1 MKVKATACAAIL
13 TFAAFAFEARVPAR
27 IVTPGEGRT
36 MHHFFDKSPISPSG
50 RIVALLRIPY
60 EDRRAQPGDAAEVVL
75 VDLETRKE
83 RTVAKTCAWEHQ
95 IGACVMWGRD
105 DSELYFNDMRPGE
118 WKPFL
123 VRLDPA
129 TGARRTYPG
138 GAFCIS
144 PDGRQAA
151 GYNLLTVRRMNFY
164 GYGAAVPES
173 VMPTNG
179 PEPEDDGLFVIDL
192 ETGERRLLKSIAA
205 FCRETMTAEA
215 RRELDGAG
223 SYGFQVKWSP
233 DGEWLLFVVV
243 QALNDAQPGTGKSRW
258 RRMVFSCRRD
268 GSEPHL
274 ALPWREWARGGHHL
288 NFHPDS
294 RRVTM
299 NLMGDD
305 RRLRIKA
312 FDVFGNPPKLF
323 CGDRPGS
330 GHPSVS
336 PDGHYLVTDAY
347 LGERVAYPDG
357 TVPIRLID
365 LQTLEETE
373 IARVCTVT
381 DEAHRNGELR
391 CDPHPAWSRDGKTIA
406 LNAMIGGTRRVVL
419 LDVSAFIFS
428 GQTEP
433 RPCPKKGNGM
443 KGLSP
448 QGAACEGC

>member
-1 MKVKATACAAIL
+1 MSIL
-13 TFAAFAFEARVPAR
+13 DQRRSVRSGMRAWFAALAWACGMMAFAAGTPSGGCAFRSAIVPAR
-27 IVTPGEGRT
+27 VVTSGEGRT
-36 MHHFFDKSPISPSG
+36 LHHFFDKSPVSPSG
-50 RIVALLRIPY
+50 RWIALLRIPY
-60 EDRRAQPGDAAEVVL
+60 EDRRAQPGDASDVIL
-75 VDLETRKE
+75 VDLVSGKE
-83 RTVAKTCAWEHQ
+83 RVVARTCAWEHQ

-123 VRLDPA
+123 VRLNPE
-129 TGARRTYPG
+129 TGMRREYPG

-173 VMPTNG
+173 VMPVNG
-179 PEPEDDGLFVIDL
+179 AEPEDDGLFVIDL

-205 FCRETMTAEA
+205 FFRETMAADE
-215 RRELDGAG
+215 RRALAGAG

-243 QALNDAQPGTGKSRW
+243 QALNRESPGCGKTRW

-268 GSEPHL
+268 GSEAHL

-299 NLMGDD
+299 NLMGDGG
-305 RRLRIKA
+305 RLRIKA
-312 FDVFGNPPKLF
+312 FDVFGKKPELF

-336 PDGHYLVTDAY
+336 PDGRHLVTDAY
-347 LGERVAYPDG
+347 LGEPVASPDG

-365 LQTLEETE
+365 LQTLKETE

-381 DEAHRNGELR
+381 GEAYANGELR

-419 LDVSAFIFS
+419 LDVSS
-428 GQTEP
+428 LVGS
-433 RPCPKKGNGM
+433 
-443 KGLSP
+443 LD
-448 QGAACEGC
+448 

>member
-205 FCRETMTAEA
+205 FCRETMAAEA

-223 SYGFQVKWSP
+223 SYGFQVCSAA
-233 DGEWLLFVVV
+233 GGTE
-243 QALNDAQPGTGKSRW
+243 ANRTSRCPG
-258 RRMVFSCRRD
+258 
-268 GSEPHL
+268 
-274 ALPWREWARGGHHL
+274 
-288 NFHPDS
+288 
-294 RRVTM
+294 
-299 NLMGDD
+299 
-305 RRLRIKA
+305 
-312 FDVFGNPPKLF
+312 
-323 CGDRPGS
+323 GS
-330 GHPSVS
+330 G
-336 PDGHYLVTDAY
+336 
-347 LGERVAYPDG
+347 R
-357 TVPIRLID
+357 
-365 LQTLEETE
+365 
-373 IARVCTVT
+373 
-381 DEAHRNGELR
+381 
-391 CDPHPAWSRDGKTIA
+391 
-406 LNAMIGGTRRVVL
+406 
-419 LDVSAFIFS
+419 
-428 GQTEP
+428 
-433 RPCPKKGNGM
+433 
-443 KGLSP
+443 
-448 QGAACEGC
+448 AADTT